1 MLVDDCIE
9 FGVDFSGEI
18 DNYDSLADIAVE
30 LQRVIDDW
38 VTWNVDGDYISDVV
52 IL

>member
-1 MLVDDCIE
+1 MLVDDQIE
-9 FGVDFSGEI
+9 FGIDFSGEI
-18 DNYDSLADIAVE
+18 DNYECLEDIAVE

-38 VTWNVDGDYISDVV
+38 VTWNVDGDYNSYVA